1 MANKAPVKKRRTQ
14 EERRAE
20 SGYKLLEAAAQL
32 IGQKGFV
39 QTSLEEIGLK
49 AGYSRGL
56 VSHRYGSKEGLARE
70 LMHEIS
76 VGMARN
82 LEPIT
87 EDYSGLEAVRRIAKE
102 YLASVENAT
111 VRTRALYVLMFE
123 SLGPLSGLR
132 KDFDAITEEFN
143 RVFQL
148 QLELAVKKG
157 EIPEHTHC
165 KTVAFN
171 LVAHLRGIT
180 LMWITNPNMVD
191 VPEIFNEFN
200 LTLNARF
207 SL

>member
-70 LMHEIS
+70 LMREIS
-76 VGMARN
+76 AGMAKN

-87 EDYSGLEAVRRIAKE
+87 EGYSGLEAVRRIARE
-102 YLASVENAT
+102 YLTTVENAT
-111 VRTRALYVLMFE
+111 TSTRALYVLMFE
-123 SLGPLSGLR
+123 SLGPLSDLR
-132 KDFDAITEEFN
+132 KDFDAITENFITS
-143 RVFQL
+143 FQL

-207 SL
+207 SV

>member
-1 MANKAPVKKRRTQ
+1 MAKPSA
-14 EERRAE
+14 RRA
-20 SGYKLLEAAAQL
+20 
-32 IGQKGFV
+32 V
-39 QTSLEEIGLK
+39 
-49 AGYSRGL
+49 
-56 VSHRYGSKEGLARE
+56 ARE

>member
-87 EDYSGLEAVRRIAKE
+87 EDYSGLEAVRRIARE
-102 YLASVENAT
+102 YFTSIENAT
-111 VRTRALYVLMFE
+111 IGTRALYVLMFE

-132 KDFDAITEEFN
+132 KDFDAITENFITS
-143 RVFQL
+143 FQL

-157 EIPEHTHC
+157 EIHEGTDC
-165 KTVAFN
+165 KAAAFN
-171 LVAHLRGIT
+171 LVAYLRGVA
-180 LMWITNPNMVD
+180 LMWVTNPEKVD
-191 VPEIFNEFN
+191 LPAAFNEFN

-207 SL
+207 SV

>member
-70 LMHEIS
+70 LMREIS
-76 VGMARN
+76 VGMAKN

-87 EDYSGLEAVRRIAKE
+87 EGYSGLEAVRRIARE
-102 YLASVENAT
+102 YLTTVENAT
-111 VRTRALYVLMFE
+111 TSTRALYVLMFE
-123 SLGPLSGLR
+123 SLGPLSDLR
-132 KDFDAITEEFN
+132 KDFDAITENFITS
-143 RVFQL
+143 FQL

-207 SL
+207 SV

>member
-70 LMHEIS
+70 LMREIS
-76 VGMARN
+76 AGMAKN

-87 EDYSGLEAVRRIAKE
+87 EGYSGLEAVRRIARE
-102 YLASVENAT
+102 YLTTVENAT
-111 VRTRALYVLMFE
+111 TSTRALYVLMFE

-132 KDFDAITEEFN
+132 KDFDAITENFITS
-143 RVFQL
+143 FQL

-207 SL
+207 SV

>member
-70 LMHEIS
+70 LMREIS
-76 VGMARN
+76 AGMAKN

-87 EDYSGLEAVRRIAKE
+87 EGYSGLEAVRRIARE
-102 YLASVENAT
+102 YLTTVENAT
-111 VRTRALYVLMFE
+111 TSTRALYVLMFE
-123 SLGPLSGLR
+123 SLGPLSDLR
-132 KDFDAITEEFN
+132 KDFDAITENFITS
-143 RVFQL
+143 FQL